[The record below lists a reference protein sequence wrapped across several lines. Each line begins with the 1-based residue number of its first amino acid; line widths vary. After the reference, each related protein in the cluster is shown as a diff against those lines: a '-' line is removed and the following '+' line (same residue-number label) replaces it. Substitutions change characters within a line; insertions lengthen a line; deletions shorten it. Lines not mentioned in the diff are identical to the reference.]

1 MMKVFWGIGT
11 GGMTYCVDVITA
23 DISTLR
29 NRGLAYAF
37 TSSPYMI
44 TAFAG
49 AKASEQ
55 FYENIGWRW
64 AFGVFAIVFP
74 IVAAPLFFILKMNL
88 RKAQKQVFDGTSRSG
103 RSLLESIWHWTL
115 EFDRETFSP
124 NRQRSANFAQCS
136 ESFYSQSA

>member
-1 MMKVFWGIGT
+1 
-11 GGMTYCVDVITA
+11 MTYCVDVVIA

-55 FYENIGWRW
+55 FYENISWRW
-64 AFGVFAIVFP
+64 ASGVFAIVFP
-74 IVAAPLFFILKMNL
+74 IVAAPLFFILNMDL
-88 RKAQKQVFDGTSRSG
+88 RKAQKQVFDDTSRSG
-103 RSLLESIWHWTL
+103 RSLLESIWHYTL
-115 EFDRETFSP
+115 GFDCETLSP
-124 NRQRSANFAQCS
+124 KRQRIANFAQCL
-136 ESFYSQSA
+136 ESFCSRPA